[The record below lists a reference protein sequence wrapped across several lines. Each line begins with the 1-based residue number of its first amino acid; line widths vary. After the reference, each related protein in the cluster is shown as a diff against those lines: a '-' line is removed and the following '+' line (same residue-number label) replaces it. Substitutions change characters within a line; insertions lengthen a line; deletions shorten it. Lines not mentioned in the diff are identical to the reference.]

1 MAKFKSCQISMAL
14 THVGITATTFTNS
27 SLVWGQYKFMIKM
40 LKANGNGN
48 MVKLAQAMKDNSDR
62 AFVNFVQIGSKI
74 DFGALVPA

>member
-1 MAKFKSCQISMAL
+1 MRPGMAKFKSCQISMAL

-48 MVKLAQAMKDNSDR
+48 MVKLA
-62 AFVNFVQIGSKI
+62 
-74 DFGALVPA
+74 

>member
-48 MVKLAQAMKDNSDR
+48 ILGEKDIRTERGNWKTATTKKYEWRDR
-62 AFVNFVQIGSKI
+62 AR
-74 DFGALVPA
+74 